1 MQLRAYPAPKYS
13 YPQVYYSFVQNR
25 GPGRKSTFFFAHA
38 KKNVLKFIEIIK
50 FRISI
55 FFLETGAVSNSLT
68 AGMLDAAKNS
78 PELVKSTGSPSKS
91 PQAYLEKGRTHGDRT
106 AQLCGFDCLLEY
118 ITVCTEKLQL
128 CSLWTRI
135 S

>member
-1 MQLRAYPAPKYS
+1 MS
-13 YPQVYYSFVQNR
+13 S
-25 GPGRKSTFFFAHA
+25 
-38 KKNVLKFIEIIK
+38 
-50 FRISI
+50 
-55 FFLETGAVSNSLT
+55 SLT

-78 PELVKSTGSPSKS
+78 PELVKSIGSPSES

-106 AQLCGFDCLLEY
+106 AKLCGFEFDCLLEY
-118 ITVCTEKLQL
+118 INLCTEKLQL

>member
-1 MQLRAYPAPKYS
+1 M
-13 YPQVYYSFVQNR
+13 
-25 GPGRKSTFFFAHA
+25 
-38 KKNVLKFIEIIK
+38 
-50 FRISI
+50 SI
-55 FFLETGAVSNSLT
+55 FFLKTGAVSNSLT

-91 PQAYLEKGRTHGDRT
+91 PQAYLEKSRTHGDRT

-118 ITVCTEKLQL
+118 INLCTEKLQL